1 MKTERQKIV
10 KKLDKIVSE
19 IVRKR
24 DKVCVQCGGDYRL
37 GAGHVFSRVHYAT
50 RWDVSEKGNVFCQC
64 WKCNFRHVRDQYP
77 YFKWYMDKFGVN
89 QFKLLRRKH
98 NEVTKLSTPQLEKIY
113 EKLKAHRDALPDK

>member
-24 DKVCVQCGGDYRL
+24 DRVCVVCNGNFKL
-37 GAGHVFSRVHYAT
+37 GAGHIFSRQAYST
-50 RWDVSEKGNVFCQC
+50 RWDISEKGNVFCQC
-64 WKCNFRHVRDQYP
+64 WKCNYRHGFDSYP

-89 QFKLLRRKH
+89 QFKLLRRKY
-98 NEVTKLSTPQLEKIY
+98 NETVKWSTPQLEELHARLRVVCDSI
-113 EKLKAHRDALPDK
+113 